1 MKVLAVVYPGIAL
14 RTVGYARPTHY
25 GSLGS

>member
-1 MKVLAVVYPGIAL
+1 MKVPAVVYPGIAL
-14 RTVGYARPTHY
+14 RTVSYARPTHY